1 MSGESKVRSV
11 LSELKRPL
19 LAAPAS
25 AAQSPLEEHLLGQGS
40 PLPNPEAAAA
50 RRQKVP
56 TVPVTFHLPVELRD
70 RIKIAAQARRR
81 TMLDIAVEALNEH
94 LARNPVTE
102 QDLRRMLGLG

>member
-1 MSGESKVRSV
+1 MSGEAKVRSV

-19 LAAPAS
+19 LAPAPQ
-25 AAQSPLEEHLLGQGS
+25 AAQSALEEQLLGQGS
-40 PLPNPEAAAA
+40 PGPEAQPA

-70 RIKIAAQARRR
+70 RIKIAAQAKRR

-102 QDLRRMLGLG
+102 QDLRRLLGMG